1 MEDTNKVKLIVP
13 MEKRLQMV
21 QNKLVGGKTSKNS
34 FGKYNYR
41 NVEDILTEVK
51 PLLAANDLVLK
62 MTDHLL
68 EMCGEVY
75 LQAEVILSDAKGESL
90 DCQGYPSEI
99 ITRAFAREPKQQG
112 GMSPS
117 QMTGTASS
125 YARKYALGAM
135 FLLSGE
141 ACPDY
146 ASELDNIQELSKS
159 RSTPQDKDKD
169 KDKDKDNKTNNKEK
183 LEKTKEKLG
192 IHPLDVENLG
202 ADSDIPCNQ
211 LSDKK
216 LKDLLESEFDY
227 LFKHRNYLFDNHPN
241 FVKAMEEVNEQRK

>member
-1 MEDTNKVKLIVP
+1 MDKKEKVNTNVP
-13 MEKRLQMV
+13 LNKRLQNV
-21 QNKLVGGKTSKNS
+21 QNSLVGEKTSKNA

-41 NVEDILTEVK
+41 NVEDILSEVK
-51 PLLAANDLVLK
+51 PLLAANQLVLR

-68 EMCGEVY
+68 EMGGEVY
-75 LQAEVILSDAKGESL
+75 VQADVILSDANGEL
-90 DCQGYPSEI
+90 IDEQGYPQEI
-99 ITRAFAREPKQQG
+99 NSIAFAREPKSQG

-117 QMTGTASS
+117 QMTGSASS

-146 ASELDNIQELSKS
+146 ASELDNIQESVKS

-169 KDKDKDNKTNNKEK
+169 KDKDKDNKLNNKET
-183 LEKTKEKLG
+183 LEKAKERLG
-192 IHPLDVENLG
+192 IQPLDVVNLG
-202 ADSDIPCNQ
+202 ADTDIPCNQ

-216 LKDLLESEFDY
+216 IKDLLETQFDY
-227 LFKHRNYLFDNHPN
+227 LFKHRKFLFDQHPN
-241 FVKAMEEVNEQRK
+241 FIKAMEEVNDQR